1 MSFLEFDYDVVRGCV
16 ANRRYA
22 WEEFVDR
29 FMDLTLRVMER
40 AAERK
45 SIRLDDEQ
53 KIELCEAIFRALDCG
68 GLARVDFFY
77 TRGEGEFVFN
87 EINTLPGFTP
97 ISMYP
102 KMMINEGI
110 SYSELLDRLIQTVL

>member
-29 FMDLTLRVMER
+29 FMDLTLRVVER

-53 KIELCEAIFRALDCG
+53 KIELCEAIFRAFRYDDYRLLREFSYDSAVSTYLVVVARR
-68 GLARVDFFY
+68 LA
-77 TRGEGEFVFN
+77 
-87 EINTLPGFTP
+87 IA
-97 ISMYP
+97 
-102 KMMINEGI
+102 
-110 SYSELLDRLIQTVL
+110 LLDES